1 MPLTTPCVALP
12 FPTNTDP
19 IDVAGDIGRLALAVD
34 AAICGVQGKRL
45 GEVSAYWDMNPA
57 GPPPAGSLR
66 MDGSTFNASDFP
78 ELAAYLGTNTLPDLR
93 GSFLRGSGG
102 AFPNNGQQ
110 GGSNDQTLVEHEH
123 GLGGHQHSIDHDH
136 GSRVIGGGDH
146 THTFSGS
153 TAAAGQHGHNIGNG
167 EIFPYKA
174 PWNTLGFP
182 IVGNPGNVFWWQ
194 YNDTTFLHD
203 GNHAHSFSGG
213 TSQNAHSHT
222 VSVPA
227 LSGGFSGGNSGN
239 TTRVGQPGTNR
250 NLPPFTNVTFLIQA
264 EASL

>member
-153 TAAAGQHGHNIGNG
+153 NGGGWSARPQHR
-167 EIFPYKA
+167 
-174 PWNTLGFP
+174 
-182 IVGNPGNVFWWQ
+182 Q
-194 YNDTTFLHD
+194 
-203 GNHAHSFSGG
+203 
-213 TSQNAHSHT
+213 
-222 VSVPA
+222 
-227 LSGGFSGGNSGN
+227 
-239 TTRVGQPGTNR
+239 RR
-250 NLPPFTNVTFLIQA
+250 NLPVQGTVEHFGLPDCRQPGQRVLVAVQRHDVPA
-264 EASL
+264 